1 MEIASN
7 IKWSAEIEEYL
18 ANTAERS
25 YCYGILHKRC
35 EAIYTK
41 RKTYIDLPIIVGSTI
56 AGTLSIGN
64 SSIFGTNNE
73 QLAGMGI
80 GLLSLCVG
88 VLGTINTYFG
98 WAKRAESHRLTSI
111 SYLKLFR
118 FIQIELSIPRKE
130 RMMCADLMKVVREQY
145 ERLQEIAPL
154 VPDNVLDDFKKRFAK
169 PEYEKVAKPAETNG
183 LQQVSIFDEKRLKT
197 SPSFTSATSSVDDDG
212 VVVVAVKDETFVENI
227 RDV

>member
-7 IKWSAEIEEYL
+7 IKWSSEIEEYL
-18 ANTAERS
+18 SNTAERS

-64 SSIFGTNNE
+64 SSIFGENNE

-80 GLLSLCVG
+80 GLLSLVVG

-98 WAKRAESHRLTSI
+98 WAKRAESHRLISI

-154 VPDNVLDDFKKRFAK
+154 VPDHILEEFKHRFNK

-183 LQQVSIFDEKRLKT
+183 LQVVSVFDEKRLKT
-197 SPSFTSATSSVDDDG
+197 SPSFTSATSSVEND
-212 VVVVAVKDETFVENI
+212 VVEVADERLLEVNVREA
-227 RDV
+227 DV